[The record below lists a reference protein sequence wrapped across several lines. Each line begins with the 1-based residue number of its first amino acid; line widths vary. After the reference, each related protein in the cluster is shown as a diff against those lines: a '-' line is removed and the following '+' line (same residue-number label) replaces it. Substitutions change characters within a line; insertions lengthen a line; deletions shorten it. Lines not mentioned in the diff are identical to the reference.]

1 MKIASWFLILVG
13 FAVLGAVMF
22 FGFDAVGQEYVKVAH
37 QASLVTDNVI
47 TQYLSDKVSKP
58 KEYTVVLVGD
68 MMLDRG
74 VESKINQFGNGDF
87 NFAFDNIRHILTAAD
102 VTFGNLEGSL
112 SDVGAD
118 TGKPYSFRFKPELA
132 GALQNA
138 GFDVMALANNH
149 ILDWGRTSLCA
160 TVGNLEAVGIFGSG
174 AGCET
179 NRAEQAYIHELP
191 DGTELGFLS
200 YTEFY
205 KEGYAREETPGLAR
219 YTEENMTTR
228 TAELKEQGVDIVFVS
243 LHWGAEYHTRSNE
256 KQQNLARLLVDAGAD
271 VIVGHHPHVAQEIE
285 KYKDSWIIY
294 SLGNFIFDQNWSEQ
308 TMKGLLANVVIR
320 DGEVADIERVVTYL
334 NENYQP
340 TIDPKG
346 EYDYLAGAELEA
358 AHEEYHKQGAHR

>member
-1 MKIASWFLILVG
+1 MKLVSWFLILIG
-13 FAVLGAVMF
+13 FAGLSIAML
-22 FGFDAVGQEYVKVAH
+22 FGFDAIGAEYVKIAE
-37 QASLVTDNVI
+37 QARAASDNVV
-47 TQYLSDKVSKP
+47 TQYITEKISKP

-74 VESKINQFGNGDF
+74 VESKINAVGNGDY

-112 SDVGAD
+112 SNVGAD
-118 TGKPYSFRFKPELA
+118 TGKPYSFRFEPELA

-138 GFDVMALANNH
+138 GFDVLALANNH
-149 ILDWGRTSLCA
+149 ILDWGRSSLCA

-191 DGTELGFLS
+191 DGTQLGFLS

-205 KEGYAREETPGLAR
+205 KGGYAREDTPGLAH
-219 YTEENMTTR
+219 YTEDNMTMRIT
-228 TAELKEQGVDIVFVS
+228 ELKERGIDIVFVS
-243 LHWGAEYHTRSNE
+243 LHWGLEYHTRSDE
-256 KQQNLARLLVDAGAD
+256 KQQALARTLVDAGAD
-271 VIVGHHPHVAQEIE
+271 VVVGHHPHVAQEIE

-320 DGEVADIERVVTYL
+320 DSEIADVESVVTYL

-340 TIDPKG
+340 AIDPEG
-346 EYDYLAGAELEA
+346 EYEYLAGAGLEA
-358 AHEEYHKQGAHR
+358 AHEEFHRQGAHR